1 MTSPPKIW
9 SAISATDGSK
19 LAQRAVDQGLALAK
33 ALKAKATAVTV
44 TEPWTSVV
52 TGEMV
57 VAFPVE
63 EYKKGA
69 AANAARILS
78 GVRGR

>member
-1 MTSPPKIW
+1 
-9 SAISATDGSK
+9 
-19 LAQRAVDQGLALAK
+19 
-33 ALKAKATAVTV
+33 V

-78 GVRGR
+78 GVRGRYPQLGCMARIAWGRRHKTRWAQARRSRLIIRSRVRIA